1 VSSSRRRREAGLTL
15 LEILITLAIIGILAA
30 IVAEAYDGALGK
42 ARVTR
47 AIADIRVIEK
57 ILATMEVEENLPQS
71 LGEIG
76 WANRVDPWGNP
87 YQYLNFEG
95 VKGLPGKARKDRFL
109 VPLNTTFDLYSM
121 GPDGKSKGP
130 LSAKASR
137 DDILRAADGIFVGP
151 ASEF

>member
-1 VSSSRRRREAGLTL
+1 LTL

-57 ILATMEVEENLPQS
+57 ILLTMEVEGDLPTS

-76 WANRVDPWGNP
+76 WADREDPWGNP
-87 YQYLNFEG
+87 YQFLNFDG

-109 VPLNTTFDLYSM
+109 VPLNTSFDLYSL

-137 DDILRAADGIFVGP
+137 DDIVRAADGVFVGL
-151 ASEF
+151 ATDF